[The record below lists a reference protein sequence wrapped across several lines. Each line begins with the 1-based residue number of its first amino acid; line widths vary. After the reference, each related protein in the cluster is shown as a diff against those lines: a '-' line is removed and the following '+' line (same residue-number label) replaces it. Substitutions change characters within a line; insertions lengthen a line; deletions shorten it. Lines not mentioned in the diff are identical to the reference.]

1 MQFDY
6 VYLAS
11 ILCQPEWVALFR
23 CDAQSSESLLDH
35 HFPVIFE
42 QADIAREVLHNEE
55 IGATKMRGV
64 SKNSGGGPVTVTSP

>member
-1 MQFDY
+1 
-6 VYLAS
+6 
-11 ILCQPEWVALFR
+11 
-23 CDAQSSESLLDH
+23 
-35 HFPVIFE
+35 VIFE